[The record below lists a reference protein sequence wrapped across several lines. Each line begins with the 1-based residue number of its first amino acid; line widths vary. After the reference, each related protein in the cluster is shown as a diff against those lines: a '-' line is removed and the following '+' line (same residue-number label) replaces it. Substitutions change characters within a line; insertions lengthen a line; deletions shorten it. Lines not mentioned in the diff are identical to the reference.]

1 MKDQKTLQ
9 GLVNGNQTV
18 LTQSTTARVKDA
30 VEVSLLNGKP
40 TGKSFQAK
48 SLVNESSIREAAK
61 RINKG
66 DYPNTKIIAPKDTA
80 EKLRARLNNPNRLE
94 SSSYSTDYTNSLANR
109 AGIGEASLGTKM
121 LGSAK
126 SGAEQGAKWA
136 IAVAAIDN
144 AIDLLEG
151 KKDLAE
157 SAVDIS
163 ICAVKGAATG
173 AVIDSGMVLAA
184 ETLVSAGY
192 KQAAALI
199 PGIGQAVVV
208 VLIVNSIVPDEVKQA
223 CVGLVIDGVEAAGS
237 SLDKSICATGKKI
250 EKVGDAL
257 VGGRFVDAA
266 EEILV
271 PAPLKGPVKDVKQAA
286 SELKDIGVS
295 VVDDAVCATGR
306 VVEKGLS
313 SAGNKIDKTVTNILS
328 GNVGGEIGGRIR
340 ASMGGCFITTATCM
354 ALGKGDTCTEL
365 NVFRDFRD
373 NWLLQQSDGIK
384 LVKDY
389 YRIAPKIVNCIDLK
403 GDPEIYFSIWGKHL
417 SKCLDYIY
425 KNHFQDAKDTYI
437 LMVRELQVKFQVS

>member
-1 MKDQKTLQ
+1 
-9 GLVNGNQTV
+9 VW
-18 LTQSTTARVKDA
+18 
-30 VEVSLLNGKP
+30 
-40 TGKSFQAK
+40 F
-48 SLVNESSIREAAK
+48 
-61 RINKG
+61 INVW
-66 DYPNTKIIAPKDTA
+66 TKYDPRRKA
-80 EKLRARLNNPNRLE
+80 
-94 SSSYSTDYTNSLANR
+94 
-109 AGIGEASLGTKM
+109 KM

-126 SGAEQGAKWA
+126 SGAKQGAKWA

-151 KKDLAE
+151 KKDLTE

-223 CVGLVIDGVEAAGS
+223 CVGLVIDGVEAVGH

-257 VGGRFVDAA
+257 VDGRFVDAA

-271 PAPLKGPVKDVKQAA
+271 PDPLKGAVKDVKQAET
-286 SELKDIGVS
+286 ELKDIGVG

-306 VVEKGLS
+306 ALDKGIC
-313 SAGNKIDKTVTNILS
+313 SAGSAAANVIETCFVNPLS
-328 GNVGGEIGGRIR
+328 R
-340 ASMGGCFITTATCM
+340 AGCFITTATCL
-354 ALGKGDTCTEL
+354 ALGKGDSCAEL
-365 NVFRDFRD
+365 NVFRNFRD
-373 NWLLQQSDGIK
+373 SWLLQQSDGIE

-403 GDPEIYFSIWGKHL
+403 RDQEIYFSIW
-417 SKCLDYIY
+417 SKYLPD
-425 KNHFQDAKDTYI
+425 
-437 LMVRELQVKFQVS
+437 

>member
-1 MKDQKTLQ
+1 MKTPKSDEKAAMARNTYETKVIAETVNRVGYGKNGQGTVFEILVKDQKTLQ

-30 VEVSLLNGKP
+30 VEVSLLSGKP

-80 EKLRARLNNPNRLE
+80 EKLRARLNNPDRVEASN
-94 SSSYSTDYTNSLANR
+94 YTTDYTNSLANR
-109 AGIGEASLGTKM
+109 AGIGEASLGAKM

-126 SGAEQGAKWA
+126 SGAKQGAKWA
-136 IAVAAIDN
+136 IAVTAIDN

-151 KKDLAE
+151 KKDLTE

-223 CVGLVIDGVEAAGS
+223 CVGLVIDGVEAVGH

-257 VGGRFVDAA
+257 VDGRFVDAA

-271 PAPLKGPVKDVKQAA
+271 PDPLKGAVKDVKQAA
-286 SELKDIGVS
+286 SELKDIGVG
-295 VVDDAVCATGR
+295 VVDDAVCAAGRALDKGICSTGR
-306 VVEKGLS
+306 AIDSVVTSIGS
-313 SAGNKIDKTVTNILS
+313 KIFGS
-328 GNVGGEIGGRIR
+328 
-340 ASMGGCFITTATCM
+340 
-354 ALGKGDTCTEL
+354 
-365 NVFRDFRD
+365 
-373 NWLLQQSDGIK
+373 W
-384 LVKDY
+384 
-389 YRIAPKIVNCIDLK
+389 
-403 GDPEIYFSIWGKHL
+403 W
-417 SKCLDYIY
+417 
-425 KNHFQDAKDTYI
+425 
-437 LMVRELQVKFQVS
+437 